1 MKFLKILVLTV
12 FSFWSLVFVFNSSAD
27 TIPRNFPTPKTE
39 DQRPLLDKSARE
51 LYAQNCARCH
61 GANGRGETELGRSF
75 DVPNIAGADWQKK
88 HSDAKISR
96 KIIKGGGGMPA
107 FAKKLSSKEI
117 AAVVSYVRT
126 LNK

>member
-1 MKFLKILVLTV
+1 MKFLILTFFGL
-12 FSFWSLVFVFNSSAD
+12 WSLVIVFNSSAN
-27 TIPRNFPTPKTE
+27 TVFPNLPNPKTE
-39 DQRPLLDKSARE
+39 AQKPFVDKSASE

-75 DVPNIAGADWQKK
+75 DVPNIAVADWQKK

-107 FAKKLSSKEI
+107 FVKKLSPKEI
-117 AAVVSYVRT
+117 NAVVGYVRK